1 MSLHRYHLTWPVLAL
16 SFIACE
22 RPQPLAPVLEASAT
36 AGSGASV
43 KAPSST
49 NAVAASSSQIKLSW
63 QDNASNE
70 DGFEVHRSTT
80 GSSGPFALLASTRA
94 DVTAYSDTGLTGST
108 QYCYLV
114 RAFRVTGDKTSY
126 SPFSS
131 MACSTTPAS
140 APPAAPFDL
149 TAEAVTWQIVLS
161 WLPNSTD
168 HDGFKIER
176 CEGVVCGETDFAVIA
191 TTGMSVQSYG
201 DYSAAWGTT
210 YTYRVRAFN
219 GAGDS
224 APSNEASATAC
235 FVEMADD
242 GTYYCRTN

>member
-1 MSLHRYHLTWPVLAL
+1 MWLRRHHLTWPVLAL
-16 SFIACE
+16 SLIACE
-22 RPQPLAPVLEASAT
+22 RTQPVEPVVEASAT
-36 AGSGASV
+36 AGSGAGV
-43 KAPSST
+43 KAPSNIS
-49 NAVAASSSQIKLSW
+49 AIAGSFSQISLSW
-63 QDNASNE
+63 QDNSSNE
-70 DGFEVHRSTT
+70 DGFEVHRSAT
-80 GSSGPFALLASTRA
+80 GSSGPFTLLAPTSA
-94 DVTAYSDTGLTGST
+94 DVTAYRDMGLTGST

-114 RAFRVTGDKTSY
+114 RAFRVTGGKTSY

-149 TAEAVTWQIVLS
+149 TAEAVTWQIALL

-176 CEGVVCGETDFAVIA
+176 CQGVVCGETDFTVIA
-191 TTGMSVQSYG
+191 TTGKSVQSYG

-235 FVEMADD
+235 FVELADD
-242 GTYYCRTN
+242 GSYYCRSN